1 VKANQKRGA
10 LTGGARRAWSVS
22 TKRAAWT
29 AVVTL
34 AAVSQV
40 PAAAAQTIAITG
52 GRVFPVSGPVIEHG
66 TVLIQNGKIAAVGTN
81 VTIPADARRIDAAGK
96 WVTPGLINAST
107 QLGVAEVGLVS
118 LTRDDIA
125 QGRDQV
131 AAAFNVWEGLNTNSA
146 LFWPARDEGVTSV
159 VILPGGGGLVWGQAA
174 VVNLVDG
181 MLSDMIIRAPVAMAA
196 QLGNPAQGGAQ
207 ARGELFM
214 RLRELLEDAQ
224 FFANNRAAFDRAQ
237 ARPFAISRKD
247 LEALVPV
254 VQGQLPLLVVVDR
267 ASDIDAVLNLAR
279 DYRLRLILAS
289 VAEGWMVADRIA
301 AAGVPVLTGA
311 MNNIPINFS
320 ALAQRQENAA
330 LLRGAGV
337 NVLLIGNAGGGDER
351 SFNVRNIKQ
360 QAGNAVAYGMS
371 WDDALRAVTLGPAQV
386 FGVADRLGA
395 LRPGMDADVVVWS
408 GDPFEF
414 STRAEHVIVRGI
426 ERNTFNRQEQLTERY
441 KQLPPNFY
449 EP

>member
-1 VKANQKRGA
+1 VKSEDKGLRTYCGVRSEDLVRNWGLRTVLVVLAIGM
-10 LTGGARRAWSVS
+10 LTVQA
-22 TKRAAWT
+22 
-29 AVVTL
+29 
-34 AAVSQV
+34 
-40 PAAAAQTIAITG
+40 PAQTIAITG
-52 GRVFPVSGPVIEHG
+52 GRVFPVTGPVIENG
-66 TVLIQNGKIAAVGTN
+66 TVLIQNGRIAAVGTD
-81 VTIPADARRIDAAGK
+81 VAIPAGAQRIDASGK

-118 LTRDDIA
+118 TTRDDIA
-125 QGRDQV
+125 RGRDQV

-159 VILPGGGGLVWGQAA
+159 VVLPGGGGLIWGQAA

-196 QLGNPAQGGAQ
+196 QLGNPAQGGTQ

-224 FFANNRAAFDRAQ
+224 FFANNRRAFDRAEV
-237 ARPFAISRKD
+237 RPFAISRKD
-247 LEALVPV
+247 LEAMVPV
-254 VQGQLPLLVVVDR
+254 IQGQLPLLVTVDR

-279 DYRLRLILAS
+279 EYRLRLILAS

-311 MNNIPINFS
+311 MNNIPRNFS

-330 LLRGAGV
+330 LLRRAGV
-337 NVLLIGNAGGGDER
+337 NVLLIGNAGGGDEE

-371 WDDALRAVTLGPAQV
+371 WDDALRAVTLEPAQV
-386 FGVADRLGA
+386 FGIADRLGA
-395 LRPGMDADVVVWS
+395 LRPGMFGDVVVWS

-414 STRAEHVIVRGI
+414 STRAEHVIVRGV
-426 ERNTFNRQEQLTERY
+426 ERNTFNRQDQLTERY
-441 KQLPPNFY
+441 KQLPPSFFV
-449 EP
+449 P